1 MQNQLAYN
9 LTEACRVS
17 RIGRTTLY
25 AAIHTGEL
33 RARKVGRRTV
43 VLHQDL
49 VDWLDSCPGA
59 RDHMTGAAQRSLNTA
74 GIEGNGRRS

>member
-1 MQNQLAYN
+1 MESKPLA
-9 LTEACRVS
+9 LSITEACSAS

-25 AAIHTGEL
+25 SAINAGEL

-49 VDWLDSCPGA
+49 VDWLASRPGA
-59 RDHMTGAAQRSLNTA
+59 RDHMAGAAQRSLNTA
-74 GIEGNGRRS
+74 GGGRE